1 MSKSTIRFAIWIA
14 VGISIAAATLA
25 SVWWRGGY
33 NVAADDAHS
42 SIVLAALTSIR

>member
-25 SVWWRGGY
+25 SVCGEAVTTWRQMTRTP
-33 NVAADDAHS
+33 AS
-42 SIVLAALTSIR
+42 SSPH